1 MLATLSQIRAWSTEH
16 LIDAAGYWTET
27 ADRWEDVFLQMR
39 NQAHAIAWNGAGG
52 DGLRQRTRA
61 DFSTVSGIA
70 DQLRRAATIARN
82 GAGTIDAAQ
91 RRVMYA
97 VEDAQDAGFN
107 VGEDLS
113 VTDTKTTQ
121 PAAVQAARL
130 AQAQALAGDIRLRVG
145 QLVAAENEVSGQLA
159 ATTGDVGNVRF
170 AGAPVVAHSAV
181 QLVDFFKQD
190 GPTPPPPG
198 APHPSG
204 GADGPYSDPITSMML
219 PPAGTEAPV
228 SDATKRWVD
237 NMVNELA
244 ARPPDDP
251 IAVEARRLAFQALH
265 RPCNSAE
272 WTAGCCGFRRII
284 GWRSWDRPSN
294 SGRPCRLG
302 TTWRRLTGGWRIGSG
317 GGQLCHQVAR
327 LPLSSSAL
335 PSWLSASSAV
345 SQAPCGLGQRD
356 GSGAGA
362 ISPLWVSPGFCWPSV
377 QSPMP

>member
-130 AQAQALAGDIRLRVG
+130 AQAQALAGDIRY
-145 QLVAAENEVSGQLA
+145 VSGNWLRRR
-159 ATTGDVGNVRF
+159 TRC
-170 AGAPVVAHSAV
+170 
-181 QLVDFFKQD
+181 
-190 GPTPPPPG
+190 
-198 APHPSG
+198 
-204 GADGPYSDPITSMML
+204 
-219 PPAGTEAPV
+219 PV
-228 SDATKRWVD
+228 SSP
-237 NMVNELA
+237 
-244 ARPPDDP
+244 RPP
-251 IAVEARRLAFQALH
+251 VMWEM
-265 RPCNSAE
+265 
-272 WTAGCCGFRRII
+272 
-284 GWRSWDRPSN
+284 
-294 SGRPCRLG
+294 
-302 TTWRRLTGGWRIGSG
+302 
-317 GGQLCHQVAR
+317 
-327 LPLSSSAL
+327 
-335 PSWLSASSAV
+335 SASR
-345 SQAPCGLGQRD
+345 APRLLPTARF
-356 GSGAGA
+356 S
-362 ISPLWVSPGFCWPSV
+362 
-377 QSPMP
+377 

>member
-159 ATTGDVGNVRF
+159 ATTGDVGNVASRAPRLLPTARF
-170 AGAPVVAHSAV
+170 S
-181 QLVDFFKQD
+181 
-190 GPTPPPPG
+190 
-198 APHPSG
+198 
-204 GADGPYSDPITSMML
+204 
-219 PPAGTEAPV
+219 
-228 SDATKRWVD
+228 
-237 NMVNELA
+237 
-244 ARPPDDP
+244 
-251 IAVEARRLAFQALH
+251 
-265 RPCNSAE
+265 
-272 WTAGCCGFRRII
+272 
-284 GWRSWDRPSN
+284 
-294 SGRPCRLG
+294 
-302 TTWRRLTGGWRIGSG
+302 
-317 GGQLCHQVAR
+317 
-327 LPLSSSAL
+327 
-335 PSWLSASSAV
+335 
-345 SQAPCGLGQRD
+345 
-356 GSGAGA
+356 
-362 ISPLWVSPGFCWPSV
+362 
-377 QSPMP
+377 

>member
-181 QLVDFFKQD
+181 QLVDL
-190 GPTPPPPG
+190 PI
-198 APHPSG
+198 HPS
-204 GADGPYSDPITSMML
+204 ARHDVIRLLPI
-219 PPAGTEAPV
+219 
-228 SDATKRWVD
+228 
-237 NMVNELA
+237 
-244 ARPPDDP
+244 
-251 IAVEARRLAFQALH
+251 
-265 RPCNSAE
+265 
-272 WTAGCCGFRRII
+272 
-284 GWRSWDRPSN
+284 
-294 SGRPCRLG
+294 
-302 TTWRRLTGGWRIGSG
+302 
-317 GGQLCHQVAR
+317 
-327 LPLSSSAL
+327 
-335 PSWLSASSAV
+335 
-345 SQAPCGLGQRD
+345 
-356 GSGAGA
+356 
-362 ISPLWVSPGFCWPSV
+362 
-377 QSPMP
+377 PMAKYGKPTVL

>member
-27 ADRWEDVFLQMR
+27 ADWWEDVFLQMR

-272 WTAGCCGFRRII
+272 WTAAVAGFA
-284 GWRSWDRPSN
+284 G
-294 SGRPCRLG
+294 
-302 TTWRRLTGGWRIGSG
+302 
-317 GGQLCHQVAR
+317 
-327 LPLSSSAL
+327 SSAGVVGTAL
-335 PSWLSASSAV
+335 AIPAGPADWAL
-345 SQAPCGLGQRD
+345 LGAALLGVG
-356 GSGAGA
+356 GSGAA
-362 ISPLWVSPGFCWPSV
+362 VVNCATK
-377 QSPMP
+377 

>member
-219 PPAGTEAPV
+219 PPAGRGT
-228 SDATKRWVD
+228 R
-237 NMVNELA
+237 
-244 ARPPDDP
+244 
-251 IAVEARRLAFQALH
+251 IRRDQ
-265 RPCNSAE
+265 
-272 WTAGCCGFRRII
+272 TV
-284 GWRSWDRPSN
+284 
-294 SGRPCRLG
+294 
-302 TTWRRLTGGWRIGSG
+302 
-317 GGQLCHQVAR
+317 GGQH
-327 LPLSSSAL
+327 
-335 PSWLSASSAV
+335 
-345 SQAPCGLGQRD
+345 GQR
-356 GSGAGA
+356 AGR
-362 ISPLWVSPGFCWPSV
+362 
-377 QSPMP
+377 